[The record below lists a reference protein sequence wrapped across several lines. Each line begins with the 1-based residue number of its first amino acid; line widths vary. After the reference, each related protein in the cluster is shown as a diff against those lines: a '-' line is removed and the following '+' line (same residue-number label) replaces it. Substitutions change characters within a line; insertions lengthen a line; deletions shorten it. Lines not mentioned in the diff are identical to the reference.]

1 MSETSLFERNRKKRR
16 INCSKYWSLDN
27 CETSPVNCQSGT
39 CTPHSSWVDYK
50 CAMLTRSHSPSTPF
64 PFLLRRCHSDM
75 SVLIPKTLVIWASL
89 TLTLTLTQIAKVI
102 WEGDAHITRVLGMGI
117 FISLWHSPAGHLKL
131 AHSIWSYYTSPVP
144 RNLSV
149 ISFSLCLLH
158 FPLERNEISRE
169 QLPYF
174 HIRAIYDGPIDLM
187 LEAKRCVQELW

>member
-1 MSETSLFERNRKKRR
+1 MHTALVMGGFQVRYTNS
-16 INCSKYWSLDN
+16 
-27 CETSPVNCQSGT
+27 SPF
-39 CTPHSSWVDYK
+39 
-50 CAMLTRSHSPSTPF
+50 PSTPF
-64 PFLLRRCHSDM
+64 PFLLHRCHSDM
-75 SVLIPKTLVIWASL
+75 SVLIPKTLVIWAS
-89 TLTLTLTQIAKVI
+89 LTLTLTQIAKVI

-187 LEAKRCVQELW
+187 LEAKRCVQELWWKDLDSRSRLTVIVRFRLATSQIRKWSHKNCQK